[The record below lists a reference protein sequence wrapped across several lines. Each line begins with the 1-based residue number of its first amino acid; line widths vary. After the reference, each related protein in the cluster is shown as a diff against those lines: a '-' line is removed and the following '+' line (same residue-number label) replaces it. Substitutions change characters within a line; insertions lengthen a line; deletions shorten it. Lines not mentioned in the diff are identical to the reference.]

1 MLQWLQC
8 VAVCRITLVKHRQFS
23 VGHVRRNMAIR
34 HARQRLCKIREF
46 VEMRGKETRRFDRL
60 CNVL

>member
-1 MLQWLQC
+1 
-8 VAVCRITLVKHRQFS
+8 
-23 VGHVRRNMAIR
+23 VRRNMAIR
-34 HARQRLCKIREF
+34 HARQRLCEIREF